1 LRQGLRA
8 SRLWLA
14 LILVFF
20 CLPLFVG
27 LGRADLETDEAI
39 YSFAV
44 DRILE
49 IGDWLQPK
57 SSPSETAV
65 FLEKPPLKFWIVAT
79 PILAGLLPHDEFGL
93 RFWDVVFGGAAFLY
107 VFALGVMLAGPVCG
121 AVAVL
126 ILFVHGPLLFE
137 HGLRTNNMEA
147 PLFLS
152 YCGGVYHYLRW
163 QQTPARSV
171 WDPARSMWDP
181 ALAGLNPP
189 EGGSHRKGA
198 WDRSAWHAIAAGL
211 YFVLGFMTKF
221 IAVAFLPFVLL
232 VGSLLFR
239 DYRTK
244 LLAGWRLWLRV
255 AGLVVLLIA
264 PWFVYAQLVFGSLVW
279 HTMLAEHVYT
289 RFTTYLDPAH
299 VHPWHYY
306 FTNMYDRFADSG
318 SQVAVG
324 AGLVLLL
331 IQTVRRRWPEGAIVL
346 LWAFVPVA
354 IISSGSSKLYHY
366 VFPFLPPL
374 ALAGGYL
381 AGLAAMLA
389 PAPLRRVLEWLERQI
404 AARFPG
410 LVAGGSR
417 AWARRSAAV
426 VIVVAAALAVGAV
439 IYGQVRLTVGQTL
452 LFKSSGTF
460 RPALAILIAAVLTR
474 QSARVARFIVI
485 VAILGLL
492 PIFEYENTFT
502 RMLNARHPIRTT
514 TDCVRRIQAARSD
527 VERGLYVDVQDNEMW
542 HPVYY
547 YFRKLQPWT
556 RAPEHAPQ
564 VAVQYLDAAAGWRP
578 MLLGEPV
585 YRAVMKQKHA
595 SGERAESA
603 PSVSFPD
610 STFVG
615 PGPYAACSTEGA
627 LQQRR

>member
-1 LRQGLRA
+1 MRA
-8 SRLWLA
+8 SRPWLA

-65 FLEKPPLKFWIVAT
+65 FLEKPPLKFWIVAA
-79 PILAGLLPHDEFGL
+79 PIRAGVLPHDEFGL
-93 RFWDVVFGGAAFLY
+93 RFWDALFGGAAFLY

-152 YCGGVYHYLRW
+152 YCGGIYHYLRW
-163 QQTPARSV
+163 QGQTGRPPSGGLAESPAN
-171 WDPARSMWDP
+171 
-181 ALAGLNPP
+181 AG
-189 EGGSHRKGA
+189 HDKGQ
-198 WDRSAWHAIAAGL
+198 RHAIAAGL

-232 VGSLLFR
+232 VGSLLFG
-239 DYRTK
+239 DYRRK
-244 LLAGWRLWLRV
+244 LLGNWRLWLQV

-264 PWFVYAQLVFGSLVW
+264 PWFLYAQVVFGSLVW

-299 VHPWHYY
+299 VHPWSYY

-318 SQVAVG
+318 SQIAVI
-324 AGLVLLL
+324 AGLVALL
-331 IQTVRRRWPEGAIVL
+331 ILTVRRRWAEGGIVL
-346 LWAFVPVA
+346 LWAIVPVV

-389 PAPLRRVLEWLERQI
+389 PAPLRRGLEWLERQI
-404 AARFPG
+404 AAWFPG
-410 LVAGGSR
+410 VAAGGSR
-417 AWARRSAAV
+417 WWARRTAAV
-426 VIVVAAALAVGAV
+426 VIVVAVVLAVAAAV
-439 IYGQVRLTVGQTL
+439 SGPVRINLGDRV
-452 LFKSSGTF
+452 LFKSSGTL

-474 QSARVARFIVI
+474 QGARVARLVVI
-485 VAILGLL
+485 LAVLGLL
-492 PIFEYENTFT
+492 PIAEYENTFD
-502 RMLNARHPIRTT
+502 RMLNARHPIRST
-514 TDCVRRIQAARSD
+514 TDCVRRIQSARSD
-527 VERGLYVDVQDNEMW
+527 VPRGLYVDVQDNEMW

-556 RAPEHAPQ
+556 RAPEHAPD
-564 VAVQYLDAAAGWRP
+564 VAVRYLDAPAEWRA

-595 SGERAESA
+595 FGERAESA

>member
-1 LRQGLRA
+1 
-8 SRLWLA
+8 
-14 LILVFF
+14 
-20 CLPLFVG
+20 LFVG

-65 FLEKPPLKFWIVAT
+65 FLEKPPLKFWIVAA
-79 PILAGLLPHDEFGL
+79 PIDAGVLPHDEFGL
-93 RFWDVVFGGAAFLY
+93 RFWDAVFGGVAFLY

-163 QQTPARSV
+163 QQTS
-171 WDPARSMWDP
+171 
-181 ALAGLNPP
+181 
-189 EGGSHRKGA
+189 EGGSHRRAVG
-198 WDRSAWHAIAAGL
+198 HAAAAGL

-232 VGSLLFR
+232 VGSLLFG
-239 DYRTK
+239 DYRRN
-244 LLAGWRLWLRV
+244 LLRNWRQWLQV

-264 PWFVYAQLVFGSLVW
+264 PWFVYAQAVFGSQVW
-279 HTMLAEHVYT
+279 HTMLGEHVYT

-299 VHPWHYY
+299 VQPWNYY
-306 FTNMYDRFADSG
+306 YTNMYDRFGDSG
-318 SQVAVG
+318 SHIAVI
-324 AGLVLLL
+324 AGLVALL
-331 IQTVRRRWPEGAIVL
+331 ILTVRRRWAEGGIVL
-346 LWAFVPVA
+346 LWAIVPVA

-381 AGLAAMLA
+381 AGLAAILA
-389 PAPLRRVLEWLERQI
+389 PAPLRRGLEWVERQI
-404 AARFPG
+404 AAGLPG
-410 LVAGGSR
+410 VASGGSR
-417 AWARRSAAV
+417 LWASRTAAV
-426 VIVVAAALAVGAV
+426 VIVVAVVLAITAV
-439 IYGQVRLTVGQTL
+439 VSGPVRINLGDRM
-452 LFKSSGTF
+452 LFKSSGTL
-460 RPALAILIAAVLTR
+460 RPVLAILIAAVLTR
-474 QSARVARFIVI
+474 QSARVARFV
-485 VAILGLL
+485 VMLAVLGLL
-492 PIFEYENTFT
+492 PIYEYENTFD
-502 RMLNARHPIRTT
+502 RMLTARHPIRST

-527 VERGLYVDVQDNEMW
+527 VPRGLYVDVQDNEMW

-556 RAPEHAPQ
+556 RAPEHAPD
-564 VAVQYLDAAAGWRP
+564 VAVRYLDASAEWRA

-595 SGERAESA
+595 FGERAESA

>member
-1 LRQGLRA
+1 LRA

-20 CLPLFVG
+20 CFPLFVG

-57 SSPSETAV
+57 SSPSESAV
-65 FLEKPPLKFWIVAT
+65 FLEKPPLKFWIVAA
-79 PILAGLLPHDEFGL
+79 PIRAGVLPHDEFGL
-93 RFWDVVFGGAAFLY
+93 RFWDVVFGGAGFLY

-147 PLFLS
+147 ALFVS
-152 YCGGVYHYLRW
+152 YCGAIYHYLRW
-163 QQTPARSV
+163 QAQ
-171 WDPARSMWDP
+171 MWRP
-181 ALAGLNPP
+181 HG
-189 EGGSHRKGA
+189 KGA
-198 WDRSAWHAIAAGL
+198 GHAIAAGL

-221 IAVAFLPFVLL
+221 IAVAFLPFVLFL
-232 VGSLLFR
+232 GSLLFR
-239 DYRTK
+239 EYRVR
-244 LLAGWRLWLRV
+244 LLRSWRLWLAV

-264 PWFVYAQLVFGSLVW
+264 PWFLYAQFVFGSLVW

-306 FTNMYDRFADSG
+306 LTNMYDRFADSG
-318 SQVAVG
+318 SQVTVI
-324 AGLVLLL
+324 AGLVVLLV
-331 IQTVRRRWPEGAIVL
+331 QTVRRRWPEGAMVL
-346 LWAFVPVA
+346 LWASVPVA
-354 IISSGSSKLYHY
+354 IISFGLSKLYHY

-381 AGLAAMLA
+381 AGLVAMLA
-389 PAPLRRVLEWLERQI
+389 PAPLRRGLEWMERQVEVRLPKL
-404 AARFPG
+404 A
-410 LVAGGSR
+410 AGGTR
-417 AWARRSAAV
+417 QWARRTAV
-426 VIVVAAALAVGAV
+426 VVMIVAAALAVTAV
-439 IYGQVRLTVGQTL
+439 VSGPVRINLGDRV
-452 LFKSSGTF
+452 LFKSSGTV
-460 RPALAILIAAVLTR
+460 RPALAILIAAGLTR
-474 QSARVARFIVI
+474 QSARVTRLVVI
-485 VAILGLL
+485 LALLGLM
-492 PIFEYENTFT
+492 PIYEYERTFD

-514 TDCVRRIQAARSD
+514 TDCVRRVQAVHAD
-527 VERGLYVDVQDNEMW
+527 LERGLYVDVQDNEMW

-556 RAPEHAPQ
+556 RAPEHAPA
-564 VAVQYLDAAAGWRP
+564 VALGYLDAPAGWRA

-595 SGERAESA
+595 FGERAGSA

-615 PGPYAACSTEGA
+615 PGPYAVCSTEGA

>member
-1 LRQGLRA
+1 LRA
-8 SRLWLA
+8 GRLWLA

-65 FLEKPPLKFWIVAT
+65 FLEKPPLKFWIVAA
-79 PILAGLLPHDEFGL
+79 PIRAGLLPHDEFGL
-93 RFWDVVFGGAAFLY
+93 RFWDALFGGAAFLY

-137 HGLRTNNMEA
+137 HGLRTNSMEG

-163 QQTPARSV
+163 QQTST
-171 WDPARSMWDP
+171 WDPAS
-181 ALAGLNPP
+181 AGLNPAKA
-189 EGGSHRKGA
+189 GSHTSGA
-198 WDRSAWHAIAAGL
+198 SHAIAAGL

-239 DYRTK
+239 DIRAK
-244 LLAGWRLWLRV
+244 LVRSWRLWLAV
-255 AGLVVLLIA
+255 GGLALLLIA
-264 PWFVYAQLVFGSLVW
+264 PWFVYAQVVFGSLVW

-299 VHPWHYY
+299 VHPWNYY
-306 FTNMYDRFADSG
+306 LINIYDRFADSG
-318 SQVAVG
+318 SHIAVI
-324 AGLVLLL
+324 AGLVVLL
-331 IQTVRRRWPEGAIVL
+331 IQTVRRRWREGTIVL
-346 LWAFVPVA
+346 LWAVLPVA

-374 ALAGGYL
+374 ALAAGYL

-389 PAPLRRVLEWLERQI
+389 PAPLRRGLEWLERQI

-410 LVAGGSR
+410 VAAGGSR
-417 AWARRSAAV
+417 AWARRTASV
-426 VIVVAAALAVGAV
+426 VIVVAVALALAAV
-439 IYGQVRLTVGQTL
+439 VSGPVRINLGDRV
-452 LFKSSGTF
+452 LFKSSGTL
-460 RPALAILIAAVLTR
+460 RPALAILIAAALTR
-474 QSARVARFIVI
+474 QSARVSRFVVI
-485 VAILGLL
+485 LAVLGLL
-492 PIFEYENTFT
+492 PIYEYEHTFD
-502 RMLNARHPIRTT
+502 RMRNARHPIRTT
-514 TDCVRRIQAARSD
+514 TDCVRRVQAARSD

-556 RAPEHAPQ
+556 RAPEHAPD
-564 VAVQYLDAAAGWRP
+564 VAVRYLDAPAQWRA

-595 SGERAESA
+595 FGARAESP

-615 PGPYAACSTEGA
+615 PGPYAVCSTEGA